1 MTRKLATVC
10 IAVTTALVLA
20 GAALAATARTAADPG
35 VTSSSILLGAT
46 TPLSGP
52 FSSVSSVTV
61 GANAY
66 FRYVNA
72 SGGVLGRKITF
83 KYLDDTYNP
92 AQTVQ
97 LTRQLVEQDK
107 VFAVFNSVGT
117 EHNLA
122 VRDYLNAQ
130 KVPQLFAASGSTT
143 LGRDGAQYPY
153 AIGFQPSYQAEGW
166 VYGKYLA
173 RTRPGAKI
181 AVLFQNDDYGKDLLG
196 GLKSGLQRSSA
207 KVIAAE
213 PYEATAADVQSQV
226 SKLKASG
233 ADTFAIFAVG
243 RAAIQAYVYANK
255 LGWRPKLVITNLV
268 SSASN
273 VMTIAAEGGTNK
285 VVNASVSGVF
295 LKDPTDPKWA
305 NDAGTKLY
313 RQILK
318 RYAPGANA
326 NDPYH
331 VYGMAAAFTL
341 VEALKK
347 AGKDLT
353 REGLVKAVASLNVTK
368 NPFMIPGIVVKTGAG
383 DRFPIEQMLLQR
395 WAKGAWKSF
404 GGIWGYRASS
414 S

>member
-1 MTRKLATVC
+1 MNRKLAALCVVLATG
-10 IAVTTALVLA
+10 LVLA
-20 GAALAATARTAADPG
+20 TAALAATARTEDDPG
-35 VTSSSILLGAT
+35 VTPDSILLGAT

-52 FSSVSSVTV
+52 FSSVSSVTI

-66 FRYVNA
+66 FKYVNA
-72 SGGVLGRKITF
+72 MGGVFGRKITF
-83 KYLDDTYNP
+83 KYLDDAYNP
-92 AQTVQ
+92 AQTVT
-97 LTRQLVEQDK
+97 LTRQLVEQDR
-107 VFAVFNSVGT
+107 VFAIFNSIGT

-130 KVPQLFAASGSTT
+130 KVPQLLAATGSTT

-153 AIGFQPSYQAEGW
+153 TIGFQPSYQAEGW

-173 RTRPGAKI
+173 RTRAGAKI
-181 AVLFQNDDYGKDLLG
+181 AVLFQNDDYGKDLLS
-196 GLKSGLQRSSA
+196 GLKRGLQRSSA

-213 PYEATAADVQSQV
+213 PYEATASDVQSQV
-226 SKLKASG
+226 AKLKSTG

-243 RAAIQAYVYANK
+243 KFAIQAYVIANK
-255 LGWRPKLVITNLV
+255 IGWKPKLVINNIV

-273 VMTIAAEGGTNK
+273 VMTIAGEGGTNK
-285 VVNASVSGVF
+285 LVDASVSGVF
-295 LKDPTDPKWA
+295 LKDPTDPQWR

-313 RQILK
+313 REILK
-318 RYAPGANA
+318 RYAPGANP

-331 VYGMAAAFTL
+331 VYGMSVAYTL

-347 AGKDLT
+347 AGKNLT
-353 REGLVKAVASLNVTK
+353 RDGLVRAVGNLNLPK
-368 NPFMIPGIVVKTGAG
+368 NPFVIPGITIKTGTG

-395 WAKGAWKSF
+395 WSKGSWKSF

-414 S
+414 